1 MAKARTKSASGGN
14 TLRGRVQSV
23 TNAVSHGWELICA
36 CDVVT
41 TFCCKL
47 ISLTGEEIE
56 LSALSRHP
64 LQVQK
69 FSQGI
74 HGGRN
79 LDRVNTLH
87 YQSSDFCQDL
97 KEVMMM
103 MIFADHFD

>member
-1 MAKARTKSASGGN
+1 MVNSKSA
-14 TLRGRVQSV
+14 Q
-23 TNAVSHGWELICA
+23 
-36 CDVVT
+36 
-41 TFCCKL
+41 
-47 ISLTGEEIE
+47 
-56 LSALSRHP
+56 LSPLS
-64 LQVQK
+64 QVQK